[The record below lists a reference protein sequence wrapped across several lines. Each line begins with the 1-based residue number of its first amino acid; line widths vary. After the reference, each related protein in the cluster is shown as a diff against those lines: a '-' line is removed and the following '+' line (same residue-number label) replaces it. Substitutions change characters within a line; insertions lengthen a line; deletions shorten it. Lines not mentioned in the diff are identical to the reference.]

1 MKGSGCHEDGLEESF
16 VESGEAAFDAGALFL
31 GGFGALEEV
40 AQLVAFLASPLAGWV
55 TGQTISVDG
64 GQLL

>member
-1 MKGSGCHEDGLEESF
+1 
-16 VESGEAAFDAGALFL
+16 
-31 GGFGALEEV
+31 V
-40 AQLVAFLASPLAGWV
+40 AQVVVFLASPLAGWV

>member
-1 MKGSGCHEDGLEESF
+1 
-16 VESGEAAFDAGALFL
+16 V
-31 GGFGALEEV
+31 
-40 AQLVAFLASPLAGWV
+40 VAFLASRLAIWV